1 MCENLEVPL
10 EQVKE
15 SAVKFD
21 LANLKLEIDGL
32 LTRLKGNSEAL
43 HWLSEML
50 SEASQ
55 ECSEAISELESRTPN
70 HKEQRIPHD

>member
-1 MCENLEVPL
+1 MNKNLEIPIEQL
-10 EQVKE
+10 EE

-43 HWLSEML
+43 IQLHELIT
-50 SEASQ
+50 EASQ
-55 ECSEAISELESRTPN
+55 KCYQAMAELEPVTPST
-70 HKEQRIPHD
+70 KERRIPYD